1 MYPGIHVSVRF
12 RTICTRLPVNGTPV
26 YRTIPTNV
34 SIRPTMTR
42 NAISVRRS
50 LHSSR
55 HVRNAG
61 ETKQV
66 IESETTMTSRAAKL
80 AKENAEASS
89 TATSTGGAATAS
101 TKAATSGEAGVA
113 SATTSTAA
121 APIKPK
127 KTIWQKVKE
136 EAVHYWHGTKLLGLE
151 IKISSKL
158 TWKLLNG
165 GYLTRREARQLR
177 RTTSDI
183 MRLVPFA
190 VFVLVPFMELLL
202 PVALK
207 LFPNMLPSTYESK
220 STEEEKKRK
229 LLKVRLE
236 MANFLQETIAE
247 SGFPGSDNSQAAKEF
262 SDFFRKIRMTGEQPS
277 TENLLTVARRFEDE
291 LTLDNLSRPQL
302 VSMCKYMNI
311 NAFGTDN
318 FLRFQIRNRMRQIKA
333 DDIVIQSEGIPSLTI
348 QELQSACA
356 ARGIRTIGASPG
368 RLRDELAQWVDLN
381 LNHQVPS
388 TLLILSRAF
397 SFTDRSL
404 TTEDALRA
412 TFNSLPDNLVNE
424 TELQVLE
431 LVGQSTYKQ
440 KLDVLEQQQELIE
453 DESEQEEK
461 EAQARREEEELQ
473 EQKRKEQERSD
484 KDAEKRD
491 AFVADAKAVEE
502 ARKEGKKSDDK
513 LSDEETQE
521 LQDALAKLR
530 TKVDVLEE
538 RAQLNEIKFHHED
551 YKDLIEEL
559 KEATQRDADKAS
571 MRLGKKLEKMLNE
584 IDREL
589 DTLEKEHDEP
599 VKEEEKEPRVQDILM
614 YGKF

>member
-1 MYPGIHVSVRF
+1 MYPGFHISVRF
-12 RTICTRLPVNGTPV
+12 RTIGTRLPVHGTPM
-26 YRTIPTNV
+26 YRMVPTSLSV
-34 SIRPTMTR
+34 RPTMTR
-42 NAISVRRS
+42 HAIGLHRS
-50 LHSSR
+50 IHSTR
-55 HVRNAG
+55 LLRNG
-61 ETKQV
+61 ESKQAAM
-66 IESETTMTSRAAKL
+66 ESETTMTSRAAKL
-80 AKENAEASS
+80 AKEAAAENAPAAAVEG
-89 TATSTGGAATAS
+89 GGAA
-101 TKAATSGEAGVA
+101 AAT
-113 SATTSTAA
+113 ATAQTTAA
-121 APIKPK
+121 AAAPAVKPK
-127 KTIWQKVKE
+127 KTLWQKVKD

-151 IKISSKL
+151 IRISSKL

-165 GYLTRREARQLR
+165 GHLTRREARQLR

-236 MANFLQETIAE
+236 MARFLQETIAE
-247 SGFPGSDNSQAAKEF
+247 SGFPGSDNSQAAKDF
-262 SDFFRKIRMTGEQPS
+262 SDFFRKIRMTGEQP
-277 TENLLTVARRFEDE
+277 TTDDLLKVARRFEDE

-302 VSMCKYMNI
+302 VSICKYMNI

-333 DDIVIQSEGIPSLTI
+333 DDRVIQSEGIPSLTI

-356 ARGIRTIGASPG
+356 ARGIRTAGASPG

-397 SFTDRSL
+397 SFTDRSV

-461 EAQARREEEELQ
+461 EAAARRAAEEAESQRLKEEQ
-473 EQKRKEQERSD
+473 EQQEKE
-484 KDAEKRD
+484 AAKRD
-491 AFVADAKAVEE
+491 EFVAEQPKAEE
-502 ARKEGKKSDDK
+502 PKKQDDR
-513 LSDEETQE
+513 LSDEEQQE

-538 RAQLNEIKFHHED
+538 RAQLNEIKFHHQD
-551 YKDLIEEL
+551 YKELIEQL
-559 KEATQRDADKAS
+559 KEATHRDADKAS
-571 MRLGKKLEKMLNE
+571 LRLGKKLEKMLNE

-589 DTLEKEHDEP
+589 DTLEKEQ
-599 VKEEEKEPRVQDILM
+599 KESKKEDS
-614 YGKF
+614 KE